1 MDNNII
7 DENDCNRSLN
17 EEGFISAMKLSPKKI
32 QFYKKYNKHIYLSL
46 MVLSII
52 AGILIVLSEFT
63 LVLPVN
69 ISLFVLI
76 FKNIENEIYIHIF
89 CILSSSL
96 FFAYTTLS
104 FERIKIMGINNL
116 IFGHQNTN
124 THGLLNFCH
133 SLSMITFPLS
143 LNIIKMIFHEN
154 ADDDIYTT
162 LEEDYGEHINNSVFY
177 KVVYYIPSF
186 LIVIIIIYYF
196 EIYKRICK
204 KKKKTSFYI
213 KNKLRDKYIEEGREY
228 LIRLHKRNL
237 NNLEFF
243 I

>member
-1 MDNNII
+1 
-7 DENDCNRSLN
+7 
-17 EEGFISAMKLSPKKI
+17 
-32 QFYKKYNKHIYLSL
+32 

-52 AGILIVLSEFT
+52 ASTLMVLSEFT
-63 LVLPVN
+63 LLLPVN
-69 ISLFVLI
+69 ISLFGLI

-89 CILSSSL
+89 CILTSSL
-96 FFAYTTLS
+96 FFSYTILS
-104 FERIKIMGINNL
+104 FEKIKLFGINNL

-124 THGLLNFCH
+124 TIGLLNFCQC
-133 SLSMITFPLS
+133 LSMVTFPLS

-154 ADDDIYTT
+154 VDDDIYTT
-162 LEEDYGEHINNSVFY
+162 LEEDYGEDLSNNVFY
-177 KVVYYIPSF
+177 KIVYYIPSL

-196 EIYKRICK
+196 DIHKRICK